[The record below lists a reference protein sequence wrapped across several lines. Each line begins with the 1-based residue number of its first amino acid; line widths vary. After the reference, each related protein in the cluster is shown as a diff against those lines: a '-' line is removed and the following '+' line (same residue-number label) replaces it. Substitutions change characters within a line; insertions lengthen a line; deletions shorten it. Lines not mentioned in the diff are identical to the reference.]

1 MHELEKRLEG
11 QLGAAP
17 DVRRPS
23 SLRLQHVALRV
34 TDLRACE
41 RFYCEMLGLRVVWRP
56 DEHNV
61 YLTNGGDN
69 LALHQT
75 PEVRRA
81 ALQSLDHIGFA
92 LAEERSPDEC
102 AGAFNRSTAARS
114 APARAERPTT

>member
-1 MHELEKRLEG
+1 MVELEKRLEG
-11 QLGAAP
+11 HLGAVP

-75 PEVRRA
+75 PEGRR
-81 ALQSLDHIGFA
+81 
-92 LAEERSPDEC
+92 
-102 AGAFNRSTAARS
+102 GA
-114 APARAERPTT
+114 TTVK